1 MIPRMTWNEGIDGPH
16 LEIAASV
23 ADRIGILAGP
33 GTGKTS
39 YGLMRRVVRLLS
51 EGVPGER
58 ILLLSFTRVAAA
70 DLRDKVA
77 ALSVPGVEDIVARTL
92 HGYCFGMLQ
101 KEAVLQLTGRVPRI
115 LLKHEADLML
125 RDLGASFGDIRT
137 RRESLEAYV
146 AGWARGESDYP
157 GSPTVAA
164 DTYFEIAVMRWLRA
178 HKAMLIGEVVPLAYK
193 YLRDNPTASE
203 RSAFDHIIVD
213 EYQDLNLLEQQLL
226 ELLAED
232 HSLCVAGD
240 DDQSIYSM
248 RYANPSGI
256 LNFIEDE
263 ETESHTISVCG
274 RCPETILKM
283 ANSLISN
290 TPNRNKPEITCRDS
304 SLPGV
309 VSIIQ
314 WDGLDAEVEG
324 LSAAIA
330 SDIQQNRRSPGDIL
344 VLTNWRQ
351 IGERIRQRLGEL
363 GVSCQSFFSEEEL
376 ETDSAREAIALLRL
390 VANSSDLVAYRVLMG
405 LGDAQGRTAA
415 YSKLTEVANQQGIGV
430 IDLLNRLLEGET
442 FSGLSVP
449 ALVSRFRTA
458 RARVDQLKDL
468 SVEQLIIELFPE
480 QNSEITDL
488 RSIVLTAGIEVDN
501 PQDLLRKV
509 IEMITQDE
517 VPQTPDFVRIMSL
530 HKSKGLTSPAVFV
543 AGAVAGVLP
552 TIPANAT
559 EIATPAM
566 VEEGRRLFYVALTR
580 SSNQLVIS
588 CSRSV
593 LVSDALA
600 RGIKIDRDSI
610 TYPGGK
616 PTARTIACPYI
627 SELGPSAPRPITG
640 TAWLRSY

>member
-1 MIPRMTWNEGIDGPH
+1 MTWNEGIDGPH
-16 LEIAASV
+16 LAIAASV

-39 YGLMRRVVRLLS
+39 YGLMRRVIRLLS
-51 EGVPGER
+51 DGVPGQR

-70 DLRDKVA
+70 DLSDKVA
-77 ALSVPGVEDIVARTL
+77 ALAVPGVENIVARTL
-92 HGYCFGMLQ
+92 HGYCFGLLQ
-101 KEAVLQLTGRVPRI
+101 KDAILQLTGRVPRI
-115 LLKHEADLML
+115 LLKHEVDLML
-125 RDLGASFGDIRT
+125 RDLGPSVGDIRT
-137 RRESLEAYV
+137 RRERLEAYV

-157 GSPTVAA
+157 GSPSLAV
-164 DTYFEIAVMRWLRA
+164 DTNFEIEIMRWLRA

-256 LNFIEDE
+256 QNFIKDE
-263 ETESHTISVCG
+263 ETESHTISLCG

-283 ANSLISN
+283 ANALIAN

-304 SLPGV
+304 SVPAD
-309 VSIIQ
+309 VSIVQ

-351 IGERIRQRLGEL
+351 IGERLRHRLGEL
-363 GVSCQSFFSEEEL
+363 GVPCQSFFSEEEL
-376 ETDSAREAIALLRL
+376 ETDTAREAIALLRL
-390 VANSSDLVAYRVLMG
+390 VANRNDLVAYRVLMG
-405 LGDAQGRTAA
+405 LRDAQGRAAA
-415 YSKLTEVANQQGIGV
+415 YAKLTEVANQQQMGV
-430 IDLLNRLLEGET
+430 IDLLDRLAHGET
-442 FSGLSVP
+442 FIGLSVP
-449 ALVSRFRTA
+449 ALVSRYRTA
-458 RARVDQLKDL
+458 RARVDQLSVL
-468 SVEQLIIELFPE
+468 SIEELINELLPD
-480 QNSEITDL
+480 QKPDIADL
-488 RSIVLTAGIEVDN
+488 RRIALVAGIEADE
-501 PQDLLRKV
+501 PTDLLRRV

-559 EIATPAM
+559 DIAIPAI

-588 CSRSV
+588 SSSSM
-593 LVSDALA
+593 LVSDAMA

-616 PTARTIACPYI
+616 PTARTIACRYL
-627 SELGPSAPRPITG
+627 SELGSSAPRPITG
-640 TAWLRSY
+640 TTWLRSY